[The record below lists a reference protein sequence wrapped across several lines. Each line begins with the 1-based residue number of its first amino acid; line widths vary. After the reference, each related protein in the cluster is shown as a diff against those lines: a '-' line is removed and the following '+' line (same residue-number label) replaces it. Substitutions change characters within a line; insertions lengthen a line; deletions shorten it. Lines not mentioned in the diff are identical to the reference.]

1 VCTLRVSKG
10 DDEMA
15 ACGQLG
21 GASMG
26 LASRPAPI
34 LTPPARLRDTLPG
47 AAVAAAAAAAA
58 AAGGLRGQGSGRARE
73 LLLKRKQQ
81 QCAGPALAPR

>member
-1 VCTLRVSKG
+1 MLCCVLRCVS
-10 DDEMA
+10 A

-34 LTPPARLRDTLPG
+34 LQPPERLRESLPG
-47 AAVAAAAAAAA
+47 VAAAVAA
-58 AAGGLRGQGSGRARE
+58 LRQKQQQQGMESGAGRARE
-73 LLLKRKQQ
+73 LLLRKRQ
-81 QCAGPALAPR
+81 AVGGGGAVVPRC